1 MNFNRFFNS
10 QAKTITFAA
19 FLLAI
24 SALISRFLGLFRDRL
39 LAGHFGAGQE
49 LDAYFLAFRIPD
61 FIYGILIM
69 GGVSVIFL
77 PVFAEYFKKSEKEGW
92 LLSNIVLN
100 CFLVLLI
107 VFCGILAI
115 LTPWLIK
122 LIAPG
127 FDLTQRDLAVSL
139 TRIMFLSPIFFGL
152 SSIFSGILHYF
163 NRFLAYSLAP
173 ILYNLGIIFGIIFFV
188 PIFGV
193 MGLVYGVILGAFSH
207 WAIQIPAAHASGF
220 RYMPVFNFRY
230 PGLLKIFKF
239 MTWRVIGASVY
250 NINLIVIT
258 AIASTLTI
266 GSIAVFNF
274 ANNLSY
280 FPIGIIG
287 ASFAMAAFP
296 ALSRAWATGA
306 KEEFLEHFSS
316 TFRQI
321 LFLVIPVSLLIFLF
335 RVEIVQLILGVG
347 RFGWPEVQLT
357 SASLGLF
364 SLGIFALTLAPFL
377 LRLFFS
383 LQDVRIPTIIGLI
396 YMVLTIVTSLLFV
409 WLLAPSSGGGNFF
422 QEFMQKLLNLNN
434 IENIQVVGLPL
445 AVSLSAIVYFS
456 LLSIFL
462 RKKMGDIRLG
472 EIWHSLR
479 KIIFASVLMVL
490 VVYILLH
497 PSLARVGDEGGFF
510 NNYRLILAAFFGPLV
525 YLLAAYFFR
534 SPELKIIKNSI
545 FKQ

>member
-1 MNFNRFFNS
+1 MLNRFFNS
-10 QAKTITFAA
+10 QTKTITFAA
-19 FLLAI
+19 FLLAA
-24 SALISRFLGLFRDRL
+24 SALVSRLLGLVRDRL

-61 FIYGILIM
+61 FVYGILIM

-92 LLSNIVLN
+92 RLANVVLN

-107 VFCGILAI
+107 ILCGILAI

-127 FDLTQRDLAVSL
+127 FDPVQRDLAISL

-163 NRFLAYSLAP
+163 NRFLAYSVAP

-193 MGLVYGVILGAFSH
+193 IGLVYGVILGAFSH
-207 WAIQIPAAHASGF
+207 WVIQIPAAKSSGF
-220 RYMPVFNFRY
+220 HYIPIFNFKY
-230 PGLLKIFKF
+230 PGLLKIFKL

-250 NINLIVIT
+250 QINLIVIT

-274 ANNLSY
+274 ANNLSH

-296 ALSRAWATGA
+296 ALSRAWVNGA
-306 KEEFLEHFSS
+306 KEEFLENFSS

-321 LFLVIPVSLLIFLF
+321 LFLVIPVSVLIFLF
-335 RVEIVQLILGVG
+335 RVEIVQLILGTG
-347 RFGWPEVQLT
+347 RFGWHEIQLT
-357 SASLGLF
+357 AASLGLF
-364 SLGIFALTLAPFL
+364 SLGIFALTLTPFL

-383 LQDVRIPTIIGLI
+383 LQDVKTPTIVGLI
-396 YMVLTIVTSLLFV
+396 YMALTIVTSFLFV
-409 WLLAPSSGGGNFF
+409 WLLGFSNFF
-422 QEFMQKLLNLNN
+422 QEFMARVLNLTNL
-434 IENIQVVGLPL
+434 ENIQVIGLPL
-445 AVSLSAIVYFS
+445 AVSLSAILYFS
-456 LLSIFL
+456 LLLFFL
-462 RKKMGDIRLG
+462 QKKMGDIGLG
-472 EIWHSLR
+472 EIWRSLR
-479 KIIFASVLMVL
+479 KIIFASLLMAL
-490 VVYILLH
+490 VVYFLFPQAIL
-497 PSLARVGDEGGFF
+497 AAIFGT
-510 NNYRLILAAFFGPLV
+510 LIYLLAAFFLK
-525 YLLAAYFFR
+525 
-534 SPELKIIKNSI
+534 SPEAETIKTSILKRFTKT
-545 FKQ
+545 

>member
-1 MNFNRFFNS
+1 MLSRFFNS
-10 QAKTITFAA
+10 QTKTITFAA
-19 FLLAI
+19 FLLAV
-24 SALISRFLGLFRDRL
+24 SAIVSRFLGLFRDRL
-39 LAGHFGAGQE
+39 LASTFGAGQE

-92 LLSNIVLN
+92 FLSNIVLN

-107 VFCGILAI
+107 ILCGILAL

-127 FDLTQRDLAVSL
+127 FDLAQRDLAVSL

-163 NRFLAYSLAP
+163 NRFLAYSIAP

-188 PIFGV
+188 PTFGV
-193 MGLVYGVILGAFSH
+193 MGLVYGVILGAFAH
-207 WAIQIPAAHASGF
+207 WIIQLPAAYASGF
-220 RYMPVFNFRY
+220 RYVPVFNFKY

-239 MTWRVIGASVY
+239 MTWRVIGTSVY

-274 ANNLSY
+274 ANNLSHV
-280 FPIGIIG
+280 PIGIIG

-296 ALSRAWATGA
+296 ALSRSWASGA
-306 KEEFLEHFSS
+306 KEEFLENFSS

-347 RFGWPEVQLT
+347 QFGWPEVQLT

-364 SLGIFALTLAPFL
+364 SLGIFALTLVPFL

-383 LQDVRIPTIIGLI
+383 LQDVKTPTIIGLV

-409 WLLAPSSGGGNFF
+409 WLLTPSSGEVNFF
-422 QEFMQKLLNLNN
+422 QGFIQKFLNLGN
-434 IENIQVVGLPL
+434 IENIQIVGLPL

-456 LLSIFL
+456 LLLIFL
-462 RKKMGDIRLG
+462 RRKMGDIRLA
-472 EIWHSLR
+472 EIGRSLR
-479 KIIFASVLMVL
+479 KIIFASFLMIL
-490 VVYILLH
+490 VVCLL
-497 PSLARVGDEGGFF
+497 PQV
-510 NNYRLILAAFFGPLV
+510 ILAVFLGPLT
-525 YLLAAYFFR
+525 YLLVTYLLR
-534 SPELKIIKNSI
+534 SPELKTIKESI
-545 FKQ
+545 FRG

>member
-19 FLLAI
+19 FLLAA
-24 SALISRFLGLFRDRL
+24 SALVSRFLGLLRDRL
-39 LAGHFGAGQE
+39 LASTFGAGQE

-92 LLSNIVLN
+92 FLSNVVLN

-107 VFCGILAI
+107 ILCGILAV

-127 FDLTQRDLAVSL
+127 FDLAQRDLAISL

-163 NRFLAYSLAP
+163 NRFLAYSVAP

-188 PIFGV
+188 PAFGV

-207 WAIQIPAAHASGF
+207 WAIQIPAAHVSGF
-220 RYMPVFNFRY
+220 RYMPVFNFKY

-239 MTWRVIGASVY
+239 MTWRIIGASVY

-258 AIASTLTI
+258 AIASTLAI

-274 ANNLSY
+274 ANNLSH

-296 ALSRAWATGA
+296 ALSRAWAAGA
-306 KEEFLEHFSS
+306 KEKFLENFSS

-383 LQDVRIPTIIGLI
+383 LQDVKTPTIIGLV
-396 YMVLTIVTSLLFV
+396 YMVLTVVTSFLFV
-409 WLLAPSSGGGNFF
+409 WLLAPDQNLLVSNFF
-422 QEFMQKLLNLNN
+422 QEFMQKLLNLSN
-434 IENIQVVGLPL
+434 IENIQVVGLSL

-456 LLSIFL
+456 LLLIFL
-462 RKKMGDIRLG
+462 KRKMGDIRLG
-472 EIWHSLR
+472 EIWRSLR

-490 VVYILLH
+490 VVYLL
-497 PSLARVGDEGGFF
+497 SQLV
-510 NNYRLILAAFFGPLV
+510 LAAFFGPLV
-525 YLLAAYFFR
+525 YLLAAYLFR
-534 SPELKIIKNSI
+534 SPELKTIKNSI
-545 FKQ
+545 FKR

>member
-1 MNFNRFFNS
+1 MFNRLFNS
-10 QAKTITFAA
+10 QTKTITFAA
-19 FLLAI
+19 FLLAV
-24 SALISRFLGLFRDRL
+24 SALVSRFLGLLRDRL
-39 LAGHFGAGQE
+39 LACHFGAGQE

-92 LLSNIVLN
+92 YLANVVLN

-107 VFCGILAI
+107 ILCGILAI

-122 LIAPG
+122 LIGPG
-127 FDLTQRDLAVSL
+127 FDPSQRDLAISL

-163 NRFLAYSLAP
+163 NRFLAYSIAP

-193 MGLVYGVILGAFSH
+193 MGLVYGVVLGAFSH
-207 WAIQIPAAHASGF
+207 WVIQIPAAKASGF
-220 RYMPVFNFRY
+220 RYIPVFNFKY

-250 NINLIVIT
+250 HINLIVIT
-258 AIASTLTI
+258 AIASTLVI

-274 ANNLSY
+274 ANNLSH

-296 ALSRAWATGA
+296 ALSRAWADGA
-306 KEEFLEHFSS
+306 KEEFLENFSS

-321 LFLVIPVSLLIFLF
+321 LFLVIPISLLIFLL
-335 RVEIVQLILGVG
+335 RVEIVQLILGTG

-364 SLGIFALTLAPFL
+364 SLGIFALTLTPLL
-377 LRLFFS
+377 LRSFFS
-383 LQDVRIPTIIGLI
+383 LQDVKTPTIIGLI

-409 WLLAPSSGGGNFF
+409 WLLAPHQVLVGGNFF
-422 QEFMQKLLNLNN
+422 QEFVAKVLNLSNL
-434 IENIQVVGLPL
+434 ENIQVIGLPL
-445 AVSLSAIVYFS
+445 AISLSAIVYFS
-456 LLSIFL
+456 LLLFFL
-462 RKKMGDIRLG
+462 QKKMGDIRLG
-472 EIWHSLR
+472 EIEHSLR

-490 VVYILLH
+490 
-497 PSLARVGDEGGFF
+497 A
-510 NNYRLILAAFFGPLV
+510 V
-525 YLLAAYFFR
+525 YLLYPQVIFAALGGISIYLLATFFLK
-534 SPELKIIKNSI
+534 SPEIQTLKSRI
-545 FKQ
+545 FKK